1 MSVLSHSPAAR
12 GGFAAVGPAGRAGD
26 TDRSRRLPGAA
37 AAANASSA
45 TFTAEGCG

>member
-26 TDRSRRLPGAA
+26 IDRSRRLPGAA
-37 AAANASSA
+37 AANASSA
-45 TFTAEGCG
+45 TLTAEGCG

>member
-12 GGFAAVGPAGRAGD
+12 GGFAAVGPAGD
-26 TDRSRRLPGAA
+26 IDRSRRLPGA